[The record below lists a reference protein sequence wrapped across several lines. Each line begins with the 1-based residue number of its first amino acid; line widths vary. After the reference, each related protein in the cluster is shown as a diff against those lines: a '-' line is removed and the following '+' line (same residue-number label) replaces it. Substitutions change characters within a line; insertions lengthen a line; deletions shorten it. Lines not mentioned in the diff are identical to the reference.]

1 MATWKCQ
8 VCGWENAGKW
18 EECAKCKSKKNP
30 TAEDIYRLTLAKQR
44 VADFMVSTTPTLEGN
59 KIVKYYGIISSV
71 VVLGTGFFS
80 EFGAGIADFTGGRA
94 SGFQKK
100 LDSATQA
107 IMKELTD
114 KATNRSSE
122 INALVGLKLD
132 YTVGEKNMMIL
143 CGTATAV
150 RYEKLHGQ

>member
-8 VCGWENAGKW
+8 ICGWENSGKW
-18 EECAKCKSKKNP
+18 DECAKCKSKKNP
-30 TAEDIYRLTLAKQR
+30 SPEDMYRLAQATQR
-44 VADFMVSTTPTLEGN
+44 ANEFMVSTTPTFEGF
-59 KIVKYYGIISSV
+59 KITKYFGIISSV

-80 EFGAGIADFTGGRA
+80 DFGAGIADLTGGRA
-94 SGFQKK
+94 AGYQNKI
-100 LDSATQA
+100 DTATKA

-114 KATNRSSE
+114 KALSRNQE

-132 YTVGEKNMMIL
+132 YSVAGNNMMIL

-150 RYEKLHGQ
+150 KYEKI